1 MLIDWAC
8 LFGVFIE
15 EMHMFLI
22 FTIGG
27 SQTLPIMSE
36 QWTNVDEND
45 ENSEEYGNAE
55 NSGDYE
61 NDESNGDYGNDEN
74 IGDYRNDYDNYNYY
88 DDYYDSND
96 GYSNRG
102 DTTLHHDGYR
112 SVQVKCT
119 NIAGKAV

>member
-1 MLIDWAC
+1 MYVSNIYY
-8 LFGVFIE
+8 
-15 EMHMFLI
+15 
-22 FTIGG
+22 IGG
-27 SQTLPIMSE
+27 SQTLPIKSE

-61 NDESNGDYGNDEN
+61 NDENNGDYGNDEN

-102 DTTLHHDGYR
+102 DSILCHSGLHSRHILFHKIQGR
-112 SVQVKCT
+112 LRR
-119 NIAGKAV
+119 